1 MKVRYLIK
9 FSKES
14 EIKFVGHL
22 DLMRT
27 IQRMMK
33 RSGLPVAY
41 SQGFNPH
48 INLSLAQPLAV
59 GIYSSGDYFD
69 APLEEDVPEL
79 KVKEAL
85 NQSAPPGIRIFE
97 VVKIKEEDD
106 HQKVFK
112 SMAVIDAAKYTIRI
126 RYKNTDLLNEEM
138 KALFE
143 MKEWNIVKK
152 SKRQEKEVDIRT
164 MIKDIE
170 YKVVEKILVIEAV
183 VSCGSRE
190 NLSPELIA
198 QFVKIHT
205 TNWDSEAF
213 TDIKRQ
219 EMYAA
224 LENKLIPL
232 YKFVKMR

>member
-1 MKVRYLIK
+1 VRYLIK

-33 RSGLPVAY
+33 RSGLPVSY
-41 SQGFNPH
+41 SLGFNPH

-69 APLEEDVPEL
+69 APFEEEVPEL
-79 KVKEAL
+79 DIKEAL
-85 NQSAPPGIRIFE
+85 NQSAPPGIRVFE
-97 VVKIKEEDD
+97 VVKLKVEDN

-112 SMAVIDAAKYTIRI
+112 SMAAIDAAKYKIRI
-126 RYKNTDLLNEEM
+126 RYSDTSLLNEEM
-138 KALFE
+138 EALL
-143 MKEWNIVKK
+143 KLNQWNILKK
-152 SKRQEKEVDIRT
+152 SKRQENVVDIRP
-164 MIKDIE
+164 MINEID
-170 YKVVEKILVIEAV
+170 YRVVENLLVIEV
-183 VSCGSRE
+183 IVSCGSRE
-190 NLSPELIA
+190 NLSPELVT
-198 QFVKIHT
+198 QFVKDGT

-213 TDIKRQ
+213 VDIKRQ
-219 EMYAA
+219 EMYAK

-232 YKFVKMR
+232 YKFARMR

>member
-1 MKVRYLIK
+1 LKVRYLIK
-9 FSKES
+9 FSKEN

-138 KALFE
+138 KTLFE